1 MALHSTG
8 ILRFRRV
15 IIVVIKLGLDNL
27 LKERNVGGGQMLVI
41 ILIGV
46 LVHVILK
53 AVSFR
58 LLDIFS
64 LLSVH
69 VLFSDVVGLA
79 QVVLQIE
86 I

>member
-1 MALHSTG
+1 
-8 ILRFRRV
+8 
-15 IIVVIKLGLDNL
+15 
-27 LKERNVGGGQMLVI
+27 MLVI

-64 LLSVH
+64 LLFVH

>member
-8 ILRFRRV
+8 ILRFRLV
-15 IIVVIKLGLDNL
+15 IIVVIKLGLDNF
-27 LKERNVGGGQMLVI
+27 LKERNVGCGQMLVI